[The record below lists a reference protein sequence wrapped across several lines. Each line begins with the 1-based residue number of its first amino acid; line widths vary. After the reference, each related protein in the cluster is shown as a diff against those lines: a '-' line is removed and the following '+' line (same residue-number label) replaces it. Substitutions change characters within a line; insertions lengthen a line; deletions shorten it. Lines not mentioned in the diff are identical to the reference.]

1 MRRKTMTINPA
12 KTHDLLDRPL
22 RDLRIS
28 VTDRCNFRCRYC
40 MPAEIFDNNFHF
52 MPNEKLLSFDEIT
65 RLARIFA
72 SLGVEKIRLTGG
84 EPLLRKDL
92 PKLIRELNQID
103 GISDIALTTNGS
115 LLGHFANDLMDAGLT
130 RINVSLDSLDNQ
142 TFRQMNGGRCDVN
155 TVLEGIEAAA
165 KIGMEIKVNMV
176 VQKGVNDQDILPM
189 ARYFRNTGH
198 VLRFI
203 EFMDVGNN
211 NGWDLRHVV
220 SKREIIEL
228 INGEMPL
235 EPVPP
240 KYFGEVASRF
250 YYRGTN
256 NEIGIISSVT
266 ESFCSTCTR
275 SRLSANG
282 HLYTCLFA
290 AKGHDLQSLIR
301 SECNDE
307 VIKKFIKDVWV
318 SRNDRYSDERFSLT
332 KIPTHQKIEMHYIG
346 G

>member
-1 MRRKTMTINPA
+1 MTVNNSKSLDSIN
-12 KTHDLLDRPL
+12 RPL

-40 MPAEIFDNNFHF
+40 MPEEIFDKNFQF

-72 SLGVEKIRLTGG
+72 SLGIEKIRLSGG

-92 PKLIRELNQID
+92 PKLIRVLNEID

-115 LLGHFANDLMDAGLT
+115 LLSHFAKDLKEAGLK
-130 RINVSLDSLDNQ
+130 RINVSLDSLDNE
-142 TFRQMNGGRCDVN
+142 TFRRMNGGRCDVG

-165 KIGMEIKVNMV
+165 NIGMEIKVNMV

-203 EFMDVGNN
+203 EFMDVGNS

-220 SKREIIEL
+220 SKREIIDL
-228 INGEMPL
+228 LNDEMPI

-256 NEIGIISSVT
+256 KEIGIISSVT
-266 ESFCSTCTR
+266 ESFCSSCTR
-275 SRLSANG
+275 ARLSANG

-290 AKGHDLQSLIR
+290 TNGTDLQGLIR
-301 SECNDE
+301 SGTRDE
-307 VIKKFIKDVWV
+307 ELRLFIQEVWG
-318 SRNDRYSDERFSLT
+318 SRFDRYSDERFYAT
-332 KIPTHQKIEMHYIG
+332 NIPKHQKIEMHYIG